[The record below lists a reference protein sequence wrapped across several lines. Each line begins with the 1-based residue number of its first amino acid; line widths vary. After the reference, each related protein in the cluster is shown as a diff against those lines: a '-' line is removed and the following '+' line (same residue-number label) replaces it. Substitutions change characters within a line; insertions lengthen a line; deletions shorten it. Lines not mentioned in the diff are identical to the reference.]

1 MYDLYFI
8 DQALRD
14 LALVTFGSTVEDLAD
29 DLADGPAPLE
39 VAAAVLR
46 LLYNL
51 M

>member
-1 MYDLYFI
+1 MDDLDFV

-29 DLADGPAPLE
+29 DLIEGPAPLE

-46 LLYNL
+46 LL
-51 M
+51 